1 MDIPLLEQRAIEA
14 SIFKALYQALKE
26 KNGRKAALETVETAA
41 RSMAVQAGLSF
52 AAKAPDGPSFEHF
65 KTVLDMWRGS
75 GALDIEDVRSGKDEL
90 TFTVTRCG
98 YVEKYREMGLPEEL
112 AGLISCCRD
121 EPFAQAYSNRIFME
135 RPETIGSGAD
145 CCRFRFTWK
154 D

>member
-26 KNGRKAALETVETAA
+26 KNGRKAALDTVETAA
-41 RSMAVQAGLSF
+41 RSMAEQAGLSF

-75 GALDIEDVRSGKDEL
+75 GALAIEDVRSDKDEL

-121 EPFAQAYSNRIFME
+121 EPFAKAYSGHISME
-135 RPETIGSGAD
+135 RSETIGSGSD
-145 CCRFRFTWK
+145 CCRFKFTWK

>member
-14 SIFKALYQALKE
+14 GIFKALYQALKA
-26 KNGRKAALETVETAA
+26 KNGQRAALETVATAA
-41 RSMAVQAGLSF
+41 RSMAQQAGLGF

-75 GALDIEDVRSGKDEL
+75 GALAIEDVQSGPEEL
-90 TFTVTRCG
+90 SFTVTRCK

-121 EPFAQAYSNRIFME
+121 EPFAKAYSGRISMD
-135 RPETIGSGAD
+135 RPETIGAGSKR
-145 CCRFRFTWK
+145 CRFRFTWK